1 MSITLYKK
9 KMISCFSKKGIKK
22 KAEKIIGTTLNELK
36 QEAKKNPQYLL
47 TVAIKKIA
55 PLVQLKKK
63 SKSGKILLVPFE
75 LEEKHRYNKPL
86 HWLKNGIIDKK
97 KTLATELMNIPLK
110 KGISKKK
117 EETTTKELIKSIN
130 FAKMRWKKR

>member
-1 MSITLYKK
+1 
-9 KMISCFSKKGIKK
+9 MINCFSKKGIKK
-22 KAEKIIGTTLNELK
+22 KAEKIISTTLNEIK
-36 QEAKKNPQYLL
+36 QVTRKNPQYLL

-86 HWLKNGIIDKK
+86 HWLKNGITGKK
-97 KTLATELMNIPLK
+97 KTT
-110 KGISKKK
+110 
-117 EETTTKELIKSIN
+117 
-130 FAKMRWKKR
+130 FALGQS